1 MYCSSKKFVPD
12 GLLKILQP
20 RPSHP
25 VAELGG
31 EEEGADSMEGVSG
44 SELGMAELLQ

>member
-1 MYCSSKKFVPD
+1 MYCSSKKIVPD

-20 RPSHP
+20 QTSHP
-25 VAELGG
+25 VAELVA
-31 EEEGADSMEGVSG
+31 EEGAESMEGVSG